1 MTCLV
6 SKQQQG
12 RDLLHLHLAAKNRR
26 EGSRRIDLLPSSST
40 VLPTSGASSMHRLLP
55 VASVHV
61 LTHLV
66 ASHGSEASA
75 QHRVQVATAD
85 LAANATHELNNA
97 AASTHQHKDC
107 DDDGHHNVAAAILSK
122 APSVVA
128 TRLHPLLIAT
138 LLLEAPL
145 LEATRRI
152 APLQHNDIAQVG
164 DLRRLRRCKHRPRLS
179 RGTKE
184 RTATHHG
191 GCSSLRREARGTAQL
206 RCYPPSGDGNG
217 FHLVRCQSHLAH
229 HRQMQH
235 NRKQLRHGDDAHG
248 QSHREQTMRRSSSC
262 TRKQVASTKR
272 LE

>member
-6 SKQQQG
+6 SKRQQG

-55 VASVHV
+55 VAS
-61 LTHLV
+61 
-66 ASHGSEASA
+66 HGSEASA

-97 AASTHQHKDC
+97 AAGTHQHKDC
-107 DDDGHHNVAAAILSK
+107 DDDRNQNAAAAILSK
-122 APSVVA
+122 PPSVVA
-128 TRLHPLLIAT
+128 ARLHPLLIAT

-145 LEATRRI
+145 LEATRCI

-164 DLRRLRRCKHRPRLS
+164 NLRRLRSCKHRPKLC

-184 RTATHHG
+184 RTATHHVS
-191 GCSSLRREARGTAQL
+191 CSSSRPEARGTAQL
-206 RCYPPSGDGNG
+206 MCCPPIGERNG
-217 FHLVRCQSHLAH
+217 FHPVRCQSHFAH
-229 HRQMQH
+229 HRQMQY
-235 NRKQLRHGDDAHG
+235 NRKQLRHGDDSHG
-248 QSHREQTMRRSSSC
+248 QRHREKPMRRSSRRPGS
-262 TRKQVASTKR
+262 K
-272 LE
+272 